1 MTVEYE
7 SGQGGQGMDGAG
19 RATTSKRKGWIF
31 GQLLVSGVMYIAFVS
46 STLRPD
52 ITILVDW
59 A

>member
-7 SGQGGQGMDGAG
+7 RGQGGQGMDGAG
-19 RATTSKRKGWIF
+19 RATTSKRKGWI
-31 GQLLVSGVMYIAFVS
+31 SDVMYIACVS

>member
-7 SGQGGQGMDGAG
+7 RGQGGQGMDGTG
-19 RATTSKRKGWIF
+19 RATTWKRKGWIF
-31 GQLLVSGVMYIAFVS
+31 GQLSVSGVMYIAFVS

-52 ITILVDW
+52 ITILGDW

>member
-7 SGQGGQGMDGAG
+7 RAQGGQGMDGAG

-31 GQLLVSGVMYIAFVS
+31 GQLSVSDVMYIAFVS

-52 ITILVDW
+52 ITTLVDC

>member
-1 MTVEYE
+1 MEYE
-7 SGQGGQGMDGAG
+7 RAQDGQGMDGAG
-19 RATTSKRKGWIF
+19 RATTSKRKCWIF
-31 GQLLVSGVMYIAFVS
+31 GQLLVSDVMYIAFVS

>member
-1 MTVEYE
+1 MECE
-7 SGQGGQGMDGAG
+7 RAQGGQGMDGAG

-31 GQLLVSGVMYIAFVS
+31 GQLLVSDVMYVAFVS
-46 STLRPD
+46 STLRPY

>member
-1 MTVEYE
+1 MEYE
-7 SGQGGQGMDGAG
+7 RAQGGQGMDGVG

-31 GQLLVSGVMYIAFVS
+31 GQLLVSDVMYIAFVS

-52 ITILVDW
+52 ITTLVDW

>member
-1 MTVEYE
+1 MEYE
-7 SGQGGQGMDGAG
+7 RGQGGQGMDGAG

-31 GQLLVSGVMYIAFVS
+31 GQLLVSDVMYIVFVF